1 MPSNLIALSPA
12 KPRSSSKLLLYEKS
26 MIQDYHFHQLDSLLK
41 DGDHLV
47 FNNTKVLKAR
57 LLGFREREKHYF
69 EKNPKIEVLL
79 INQISRNSWK
89 ALCKPA
95 KKLKLNDKVRFN
107 SFLFATV
114 VKRID
119 SEFILEFCFLK
130 GTSAESLMEIGQL
143 PIPPYI
149 LRKRDYRECDTA
161 DYQTVFAKKE
171 GAIAAPTAS
180 LHFDNYLM
188 KKIKNKRINYSFVT
202 LHVGAGTFLP
212 VREKKITEHRM
223 HAEKGHIS
231 KKAADEINS
240 SRENG
245 GRIIPVGTTAL
256 RLIESASDRNGFLS
270 EFNDSTDIFIKP
282 GYSFKVSDGLITNFH
297 FPNSTL
303 FLLIVAFIGLTE
315 AHRVYSHA
323 INQKYRFYSYGDG
336 SLLIPK

>member
-1 MPSNLIALSPA
+1 
-12 KPRSSSKLLLYEKS
+12 

-130 GTSAESLMEIGQL
+130 
-143 PIPPYI
+143 
-149 LRKRDYRECDTA
+149 
-161 DYQTVFAKKE
+161 
-171 GAIAAPTAS
+171 
-180 LHFDNYLM
+180 
-188 KKIKNKRINYSFVT
+188 
-202 LHVGAGTFLP
+202 
-212 VREKKITEHRM
+212 
-223 HAEKGHIS
+223 
-231 KKAADEINS
+231 
-240 SRENG
+240 
-245 GRIIPVGTTAL
+245 
-256 RLIESASDRNGFLS
+256 
-270 EFNDSTDIFIKP
+270 
-282 GYSFKVSDGLITNFH
+282 
-297 FPNSTL
+297 
-303 FLLIVAFIGLTE
+303 
-315 AHRVYSHA
+315 
-323 INQKYRFYSYGDG
+323 
-336 SLLIPK
+336 